1 MWTSVASVRP
11 FDQAAAEQRPTRPV
25 PSQTNRAIALPHWA
39 GASLC
44 IDYSRLLD
52 IARRLHDEPRTWV
65 GITVHMSPRRQ
76 CAWDAPLSSNEDS
89 GRIE

>member
-65 GITVHMSPRRQ
+65 RYHGAYVASPTAGLG
-76 CAWDAPLSSNEDS
+76 CAPVQQ
-89 GRIE
+89 